1 MPSNAQLLQIIHIQ
15 TEIAQLGLDLGGMMS
30 LLVQRMP
37 ALIGADGAAIELAE
51 GEDMVYQSASGIAQG
66 QIGLRLKRANSL
78 SGLCVKTGQAQRCD
92 DSDLDPRVDRE
103 ACRRMGLRSMI
114 VIPLRHRGE
123 TIGVLKAM
131 SAQPAKFLDSDMVLL
146 GLMSDLAGAAIYFAT
161 QYSHDN
167 LFNLATHD
175 GLTNLANR
183 SLFMDRLRNAITRS
197 ARDLQQIAVLV
208 IDMDGLKGINDTYG
222 HRTGDAILQEFGR
235 RLMTAARLSDTV
247 ARLGGDEFAVV
258 LMPVDAPDG
267 VDAAVQRFLA
277 AIATPFTFEGK
288 THHLQASI
296 GAARF
301 PCDANEVNQL
311 IDLADQRMYAVKQQH
326 YRQRPAALH

>member
-1 MPSNAQLLQIIHIQ
+1 MPSRAQLLQIIRIQ
-15 TEIAQLGLDLGGMMS
+15 TEIAQLGLDLGGTMS
-30 LLVQRMP
+30 LMVQRLP

-51 GEDMVYQSASGIAQG
+51 GEDMVYQSASGIAHG
-66 QIGLRLKRANSL
+66 QVGLRLKRANSL
-78 SGLCVKTGQAQRCD
+78 SGLCVKTGQPQRCD
-92 DSDLDPRVDRE
+92 DSDLDTRVDRE

-114 VIPLRHRGE
+114 VIPLRHKGE

-131 SAQPAKFLDSDMVLL
+131 SAQPARFLESDMMLL

-183 SLFMDRLRNAITRS
+183 SLFMDRLRNALSQSTRDRRS
-197 ARDLQQIAVLV
+197 IAVLM
-208 IDMDGLKGINDTYG
+208 IDMDGLKGINDTLG
-222 HRTGDAILQEFGR
+222 HRTGDAVLRELAH
-235 RLMTAARLSDTV
+235 RLKGGARLSDTV
-247 ARLGGDEFAVV
+247 ARLGGDEFGVI
-258 LMPVDAPDG
+258 LMPIDVPDG
-267 VDAAVQRFLA
+267 VDAAVQRFLS
-277 AIATPFTFEGK
+277 AIAIPFTFEGT

-301 PCDANEVNQL
+301 PNEADEVNQL

-326 YRQRPAALH
+326 YRQRPPAMQ